1 MSDTW
6 LDLTISFE
14 QLSASLLLTYLWR
27 TEKTIFNTVFHYLI
41 ENNLLNSN
49 QSDFM
54 PGDWCVHQLMPV
66 NHEIYVSVDTNPS
79 VEGRGIFL
87 DTYKAFYREWDFF
100 LEKNVWVLVS
110 E

>member
-27 TEKTIFNTVFHYLI
+27 TEKTIFNTIFHYLI

-54 PGDWCVHQLMPV
+54 PGDWCVHQLIPI
-66 NHEIYVSVDTNPS
+66 NH
-79 VEGRGIFL
+79 

-100 LEKNVWVLVS
+100 LEKNCVGTRFRVNSHSMVS
-110 E
+110 